1 MDITQAGEILGQ
13 QFTFASDLSN
23 TVVQDLKLPKHAKI
37 LDVGTG
43 TGSMAI
49 TLALN
54 GYEVLTGEPKD
65 DHSEYAKEDWLK
77 NAKKVNVD
85 HLIQFKAFDAKD
97 MPFEHNTFDAI
108 FFMGSLHH
116 IDEEYRVN
124 VFKECIRISKS
135 NAIICFL
142 EPNQKGIEK
151 IKEKHPSHSDAADP
165 YEYVQGLNLA
175 SQKVEGAF
183 FDAFI
188 FQNKK

>member
-1 MDITQAGEILGQ
+1 MNITQAKEILGQ
-13 QFTFASDLSN
+13 QFSFTSDFAN
-23 TVVQDLKLPKHAKI
+23 TVIQDLKLPNDAKI

-43 TGSMAI
+43 IGSMAI

-65 DHSEYAKEDWLK
+65 DNSEYAKEDWL
-77 NAKKVNVD
+77 NNTKKVNVD

-108 FFMGSLHH
+108 FFLGSLHH
-116 IDEEYRVN
+116 IDQEYRVN
-124 VFKECIRISKS
+124 VLQECIRISKS
-135 NAIICFL
+135 NAVICFL
-142 EPNQKGIEK
+142 EPNQKGIQM
-151 IKEKHPSHSDAADP
+151 IKEKTPSHPDAADP
-165 YEYVQGLNLA
+165 NEYVQGLNLA

-188 FQNKK
+188 FQNTK

>member
-1 MDITQAGEILGQ
+1 MNITQAREILGQ
-13 QFTFASDLSN
+13 QFAFGSDLAN
-23 TVVQDLKLPKHAKI
+23 TVVQDLKLPKNAKI

-43 TGSMAI
+43 TGIMAI

-65 DHSEYAKEDWLK
+65 DHSEYAKEDWFN

-97 MPFEHNTFDAI
+97 MPFEHNSFDAI

-116 IDEEYRVN
+116 IDEEYRLTVLQ
-124 VFKECIRISKS
+124 ECIRISKS
-135 NAIICFL
+135 DAIICFL
-142 EPNQKGIEK
+142 EPNPKGIQK
-151 IKEKHPSHSDAADP
+151 IKERHPSHGDAADP

-175 SQKVEGAF
+175 SRKMEGAF
-183 FDAFI
+183 FDAFL
-188 FQNKK
+188 FRKQ